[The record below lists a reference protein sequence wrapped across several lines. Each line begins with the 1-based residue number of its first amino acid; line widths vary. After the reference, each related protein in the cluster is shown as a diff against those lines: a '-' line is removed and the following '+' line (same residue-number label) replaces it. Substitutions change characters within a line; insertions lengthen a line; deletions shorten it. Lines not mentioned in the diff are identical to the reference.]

1 MNASNSPRSSFRKA
15 PSARSFLAAALLV
28 AGCAGGS
35 ASFPAAAGT
44 LLDVKVVDRS
54 TGQVLETWRHRGQLY
69 VAGTP
74 GNRYAVLLNNRSGG
88 RVLSVLSV
96 DGVNAISGE
105 TAAVSQSG
113 YVLSPG
119 QSAEIAGWRKNME
132 EVATFYFT
140 SVADSYA
147 GRTGRPENTG
157 VIGVAVYREEVPPQV
172 AVPAPLAG
180 KAVRER
186 ANELADAAS
195 PASAAPSAPAP
206 AAASAEGRAA
216 GDGQG
221 AAKSDADAVGR
232 MAPRQEKKLGTG
244 HGERMAA
251 PTEYTSFRRASST
264 PSEVITI
271 YYDSRA
277 NLMARGI
284 IPAPRYSVRPNPFP
298 GGFAPDPKS

>member
-1 MNASNSPRSSFRKA
+1 MNASNRPSVSA
-15 PSARSFLAAALLV
+15 SARSLGAAALLLS
-28 AGCAGGS
+28 GCAAGT
-35 ASFPAAAGT
+35 ASFPATAGT
-44 LLDVKVVDRS
+44 LMDVKVVDRS

-105 TAAVSQSG
+105 TTAVSQSG
-113 YVLSPG
+113 YVLPPG
-119 QSAEIAGWRKNME
+119 QSAEIAGWRKSME
-132 EVATFYFT
+132 EVAAFYFT

-157 VIGVAVYREEVPPQV
+157 VIGVAVYREEVPPPV
-172 AVPAPLAG
+172 AAPAPLAG
-180 KAVRER
+180 KL
-186 ANELADAAS
+186 ANEQASARADAA
-195 PASAAPSAPAP
+195 AP
-206 AAASAEGRAA
+206 AAAADASRAKGEA
-216 GDGQG
+216 G
-221 AAKSDADAVGR
+221 AVGR
-232 MAPRQEKKLGTG
+232 LEKKLGTG

-251 PTEYTSFRRASST
+251 PTEYTSFRRASSA

-284 IPAPRYSVRPNPFP
+284 IPDPRYSVRPNPFP
-298 GGFAPDPKS
+298 GTFTPDPRS